1 MMSGLFRSKS
11 CGQVGLTD
19 GPFFQRRYSNNVED
33 NGGEEEEEFN
43 EEDDDDDIE
52 GIAGHVRRRE
62 WRCGVES
69 GDVSPMD
76 ISWPTEVRHVSH
88 VTFDQFN
95 GFLSLPTEFELEV
108 PWKAPSARR
117 TQELGSS

>member
-1 MMSGLFRSKS
+1 MVIPRRSLIILQFWIFWWGHCGSRWS
-11 CGQVGLTD
+11 CAASRV
-19 GPFFQRRYSNNVED
+19 
-33 NGGEEEEEFN
+33 
-43 EEDDDDDIE
+43 
-52 GIAGHVRRRE
+52 AMWRRE

-108 PWKAPSARR
+108 PRKAPSAR
-117 TQELGSS
+117 LVDWNSGHSV